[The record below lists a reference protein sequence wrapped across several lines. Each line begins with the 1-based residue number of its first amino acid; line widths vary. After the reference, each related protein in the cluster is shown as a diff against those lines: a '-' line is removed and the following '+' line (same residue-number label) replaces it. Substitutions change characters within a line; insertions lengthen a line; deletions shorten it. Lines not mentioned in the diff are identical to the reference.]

1 MSLSAALHRYAEA
14 RNAALVTARLAL
26 GIHELDAR
34 ALLFIADHEGAR
46 PGDLRDY
53 LGITSAGVTTLID
66 RLVARL
72 AVRRDVDAADRRV
85 SRLTAIADL
94 DAEPWSVLTRFD
106 EAIKSALNSSDSEDG
121 GRLAR
126 ALDAA
131 ARLQHAQGSRERRP
145 LLTCGFTRSPNG
157 VRTRVSTLRG

>member
-1 MSLSAALHRYAEA
+1 MEASGASSVSLSAALHRYAEA
-14 RNAALVTARLAL
+14 RNAALVAARLAL
-26 GIHELDAR
+26 GINELDAR

-94 DAEPWSVLTRFD
+94 TAEPWSVLTRFD
-106 EAIKSALNSSDSEDG
+106 EAMKSALNSSDSEDG

-126 ALDAA
+126 ALDALTA
-131 ARLQHAQGSRERRP
+131 TASRA
-145 LLTCGFTRSPNG
+145 
-157 VRTRVSTLRG
+157 VSA